1 MRSAKLP
8 AMRWAD
14 RWRCSLKSASSPG
27 RKYQPWI
34 RMAHDYY
41 GQAVEHSGGGLA
53 EALSAALPERF
64 DRRRAKSV
72 DLPWGFARALLEAAV
87 AAATLADE
95 PYDVDSP
102 SVQRAIDELIATVQR
117 AHAVGHRVSPMG

>member
-1 MRSAKLP
+1 
-8 AMRWAD
+8 
-14 RWRCSLKSASSPG
+14 
-27 RKYQPWI
+27 
-34 RMAHDYY
+34 MAHDYY